1 MKIICMYCKKFIGEK
16 EPLNDPDISH
26 SICQEC
32 MEKKYRGEKRVKRIL
47 SKDGMKVIC
56 RKWYSQGEIIP
67 LRLCEMRQEVVG
79 KDGFLSCQNCIN
91 YVKKGVPRTG
101 N

>member
-26 SICQEC
+26 GICQEC
-32 MEKKYRGEKRVKRIL
+32 MEKKYQKEKKIENIIFKENETRVKCL
-47 SKDGMKVIC
+47 
-56 RKWYSQGEIIP
+56 KWYSQGEIIP

-79 KDGFLSCQNCIN
+79 KDGFLSCENCKE
-91 YVKKGVPRTG
+91 KKIK
-101 N
+101 

>member
-1 MKIICMYCKKFIGEK
+1 MKVTCMYCKKFIGEK
-16 EPLNDPDISH
+16 EPLEDTDISH
-26 SICQEC
+26 GICQEC
-32 MEKKYRGEKRVKRIL
+32 MDRKS
-47 SKDGMKVIC
+47 SKENKIKNRLFQDGMKVIC

-91 YVKKGVPRTG
+91 YVKKGVPK
-101 N
+101 